1 MDTIKVLKKSIRD
14 YKLPSILTPIF
25 IIGEVVLETLIP
37 TVMAVLIDEISK
49 SISMDPIIKY
59 GLILLAMALASLL
72 CGFIAGKFAATASC
86 GYAKNLRHDMYYKIQ
101 DFSFAEIDRFSTSS
115 LVTRL
120 TTDVT
125 NVQNAY
131 QMIIRIAIRT
141 PLMLIFAFVFSFR
154 INWRIAL
161 VFLAAMPLLMLA
173 LALMMKFVMPF
184 FRKIFR
190 KYDDMNESVQENV
203 QAIRVVK
210 SFVREDYEKGKFEK
224 VSSEVRNDFTKAE
237 RIMALAWPIMMLCI
251 FTVIAVIMFLGAKT
265 IITSHGEELT
275 VGNLSAL
282 INYAIMALMSMMMLS
297 MVIVMLTMSVESANR
312 IKEVLVTE
320 SSLKSPENGIT
331 TVENGDITFENV
343 SFKYSEK
350 AEKYAL
356 ENINL
361 SIKSGETV
369 GILGGTGSSKSSLV
383 QLIPRLY
390 DVSEGRL
397 LVGDKDVRDYDLVAL
412 RDSVSM
418 VLHKN
423 VLFSGTIKENIRWGN
438 AAASDA
444 EIKRVCR
451 LACAD
456 EFIESFPDGYDT
468 HIEQGGTNV
477 SGGQKQRLCIAR
489 ALIKKPKILILDD
502 STSAVDTK
510 TDALIRK
517 AFREEIPDTTKI
529 IIAQRVA
536 SVEDADKIIVMEG
549 GRIAAIGTHEE
560 LMQTSAEY
568 RSVYESQTRHSDN
581 EEGGDAQ

>member
-25 IIGEVVLETLIP
+25 IIGEVALETLIP

-161 VFLAAMPLLMLA
+161 VFLAAVPVLMLA

-251 FTVIAVIMFLGAKT
+251 FTVIAVIMFLGSKT

-418 VLHKN
+418 VLQKN

-560 LMQTSAEY
+560 LMQTSEEY